1 MRAIA
6 LKTLREFWEEYPDA
20 EEPLRA
26 WYRIT
31 EKAIWGNITE
41 TRLDFPH
48 ADAVGTCTVFNIG
61 GNKYRLITGVRY
73 QKQRVY
79 ILHILTHSE
88 YDRENWKDDCYC

>member
-31 EKAIWGNITE
+31 EKAAWGNITE

-48 ADAVGTCTVFNIG
+48 ADAVGICTVFNIG

>member
-1 MRAIA
+1 MRVIA
-6 LKTLREFWEEYPDA
+6 LKTLREFWEIYPDA

-31 EKAIWGNITE
+31 DKATWQNIME
-41 TRLDFPH
+41 TRNDFPH

-61 GNKYRLITGVRY
+61 GNKYRLIAGVRY

-79 ILHILTHSE
+79 ILHLLTHSE

>member
-1 MRAIA
+1 MRVFA
-6 LKTLREFWEEYPDA
+6 LKTLREFWEIYPDA
-20 EEPLRA
+20 EEPLRG

-31 EKAIWGNITE
+31 DKATWQNIME
-41 TRLDFPH
+41 THNDFPH

-61 GNKYRLITGVRY
+61 GNKYRLIAGVRY

-79 ILHILTHSE
+79 ILHLLTHSE